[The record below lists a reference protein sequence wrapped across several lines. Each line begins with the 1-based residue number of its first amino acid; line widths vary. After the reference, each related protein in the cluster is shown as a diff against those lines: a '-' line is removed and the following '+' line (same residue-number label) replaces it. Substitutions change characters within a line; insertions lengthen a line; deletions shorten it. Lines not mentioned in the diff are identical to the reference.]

1 MTPWTSRA
9 PEERA
14 LLNPSFFSL
23 LFWHA
28 ANGHM
33 AESGARLSFA
43 TSFLLLPLVLH
54 RETRESLPRSVMT
67 SVPVWLDENPLVRA
81 RLAERA
87 RILAPYTKE
96 ALMFGGIRGFLTICA
111 DAVSAEVTW
120 ERKVSAELK
129 RSSDEVR
136 SCAKKAVFLGRWFS
150 RAGSPMTLMALMGV
164 RP

>member
-1 MTPWTSRA
+1 MTPWTSRT

-14 LLNPSFFSL
+14 LLNPSFLSL

-33 AESGARLSFA
+33 AESGSRLSFA
-43 TSFLLLPLVLH
+43 TSFLILPLVLH
-54 RETRESLPRSVMT
+54 RETRESLPRSVIT
-67 SVPVWLDENPLVRA
+67 SVPVWLEESPFVRA
-81 RLAERA
+81 RIAERA
-87 RILAPYTKE
+87 RMLAQYTKE
-96 ALMFGGIRGFLTICA
+96 ALMFGGMRGFLTISP

-120 ERKVSAELK
+120 ESAVKAELK

-136 SCAKKAVFLGRWFS
+136 SCAKRALFLGRWFS

>member
-1 MTPWTSRA
+1 MTPWMARS

-28 ANGHM
+28 ATGHM
-33 AESGARLSFA
+33 AEGGVGLPFSTA
-43 TSFLLLPLVLH
+43 FLVLPMVLH
-54 RETRESLPRSVMT
+54 RETREALPKMVTTSL
-67 SVPVWLDENPLVRA
+67 PVWLDDNQLVRA

-87 RILAPYTKE
+87 HTLVPYTKE
-96 ALMFGGIRGFLTICA
+96 ALMFGGMRGFLNVSV
-111 DAVSAEVTW
+111 DAVSAEHGW
-120 ERKVSAELK
+120 KRKISAELR

-136 SCAKKAVFLGRWFS
+136 CCAKRADFLGRWFA
-150 RAGSPMTLMALMGV
+150 RAGSPATVMALMGV

>member
-9 PEERA
+9 PEERT
-14 LLNPSFFSL
+14 LFNPSFFSL

-28 ANGHM
+28 ATGHM
-33 AESGARLSFA
+33 AEGGVRLSFA
-43 TSFLLLPLVLH
+43 TSFLVLPLVLH
-54 RETRESLPRSVMT
+54 RETRESLPRSVTT
-67 SVPVWLDENPLVRA
+67 SVPVWLGENPLVRT

-96 ALMFGGIRGFLTICA
+96 ALMFGGVRGFLTISA
-111 DAVSAEVTW
+111 DAVSAEQAW
-120 ERKVSAELK
+120 ELKVRAELK
-129 RSSDEVR
+129 KSSDEVR
-136 SCAKKAVFLGRWFS
+136 SCAKSAVFLGRWFS

>member
-1 MTPWTSRA
+1 MTPWTHRS

-28 ANGHM
+28 ATGHM
-33 AESGARLSFA
+33 AEGRAGLPFG
-43 TSFLLLPLVLH
+43 TGFLVLPMVLH
-54 RETRESLPRSVMT
+54 RETRESLPKMVTT
-67 SVPVWLDENPLVRA
+67 SLPVWLDDNPLVRA

-87 RILAPYTKE
+87 RTLVPYTRE
-96 ALMFGGIRGFLTICA
+96 ALLFGGTRGFLTVSEHS
-111 DAVSAEVTW
+111 VSAEQGW
-120 ERKVSAELK
+120 KRKISAELR

-136 SCAKKAVFLGRWFS
+136 SCAKRADFLGRWFA
-150 RAGSPMTLMALMGV
+150 RAGSPATVMALMGV

>member
-1 MTPWTSRA
+1 MTQWLNRS

-28 ANGHM
+28 ATGHM
-33 AESGARLSFA
+33 VEGGAGLPFGTA
-43 TSFLLLPLVLH
+43 FLVLPIVLH
-54 RETRESLPRSVMT
+54 RETRESLPKTVTT
-67 SVPVWLDENPLVRA
+67 SLPVWLENNQLVRA

-87 RILAPYTKE
+87 RTLVPYTKE
-96 ALMFGGIRGFLTICA
+96 SLIFGGIRGML
-111 DAVSAEVTW
+111 
-120 ERKVSAELK
+120 KVSADVVSTEQGWKRKISAELR

-136 SCAKKAVFLGRWFS
+136 SCAKRADFLGRWFA
-150 RAGSPMTLMALMGV
+150 RTGSPATVMALMGV

>member
-1 MTPWTSRA
+1 MTPWTNRS

-28 ANGHM
+28 ATGHM
-33 AESGARLSFA
+33 EGGGTGLPFG
-43 TSFLLLPLVLH
+43 TGFLVLPVVLH
-54 RETRESLPRSVMT
+54 RETRESLPKMVTT
-67 SVPVWLDENPLVRA
+67 SLPVWLDDNPLVRA

-87 RILAPYTKE
+87 RTLVPYTRE
-96 ALMFGGIRGFLTICA
+96 ALLFGGTRGFLTVSEDRVLAEQGWKRKISA
-111 DAVSAEVTW
+111 DL
-120 ERKVSAELK
+120 R

-136 SCAKKAVFLGRWFS
+136 SCAKRADFLGRWFA
-150 RAGSPMTLMALMGV
+150 RAGSPATVMALMGV

>member
-28 ANGHM
+28 ATGHM
-33 AESGARLSFA
+33 AEGGAGLPFA
-43 TSFLLLPLVLH
+43 TSFLVLPLVLH
-54 RETRESLPRSVMT
+54 RETRESLPKMVTT
-67 SVPVWLDENPLVRA
+67 SLPVWLDENPLVRA
-81 RLAERA
+81 RLAERS
-87 RILAPYTKE
+87 RMLVPYTKE
-96 ALMFGGIRGFLTICA
+96 ALMFGGMRGFLTITA
-111 DAVSAEVTW
+111 DVVSAEQGW
-120 ERKVSAELK
+120 KRKVSAELR

-136 SCAKKAVFLGRWFS
+136 SCAKKADFIGRWFG
-150 RAGSPMTLMALMGV
+150 RTGSPTTVMALMGV

>member
-1 MTPWTSRA
+1 MTPWTNRS

-28 ANGHM
+28 ATGHA
-33 AESGARLSFA
+33 AEGGVGLPFV
-43 TSFLLLPLVLH
+43 TSFLVLPVVLH
-54 RETRESLPRSVMT
+54 RETRESLPKMVTT
-67 SVPVWLDENPLVRA
+67 SLPVWLDDNPVVRA

-87 RILAPYTKE
+87 RTLVPYTRE
-96 ALMFGGIRGFLTICA
+96 ALMFGGMRGFLKVNA
-111 DAVSAEVTW
+111 DSVSAEQGW
-120 ERKVSAELK
+120 KRKISAELR

-136 SCAKKAVFLGRWFS
+136 SCAKRADFLGRWFAK
-150 RAGSPMTLMALMGV
+150 AGSPATVMALMGV

>member
-28 ANGHM
+28 ASGHN
-33 AESGARLSFA
+33 AEGGAGLPFA
-43 TSFLLLPLVLH
+43 TSFLVLPLVLH
-54 RETRESLPRSVMT
+54 RETRESLPKMVTT
-67 SVPVWLDENPLVRA
+67 SLPVWLDENSLVRA
-81 RLAERA
+81 RLAERS
-87 RILAPYTKE
+87 RMLVPFTKE
-96 ALMFGGIRGFLTICA
+96 ALIFGGVRGFLTISA
-111 DAVSAEVTW
+111 DAVSAEQSW
-120 ERKVSAELK
+120 KRKVTTELG

-136 SCAKKAVFLGRWFS
+136 ACAKKADFLGRWFA
-150 RAGSPMTLMALMGV
+150 RAGSPTTVMALMGV

>member
-1 MTPWTSRA
+1 MTPWTNRS

-28 ANGHM
+28 ATGHM
-33 AESGARLSFA
+33 AEGGAGLPFG
-43 TSFLLLPLVLH
+43 TGFLVLPMVLH
-54 RETRESLPRSVMT
+54 RETRESLPKMVTT
-67 SVPVWLDENPLVRA
+67 SLPVWLDDNPLVRA

-87 RILAPYTKE
+87 RTLVPYTRE
-96 ALMFGGIRGFLTICA
+96 ALLFGGTRGFLTVSE
-111 DAVSAEVTW
+111 DRVSAEQGW
-120 ERKVSAELK
+120 KRKISAELR

-136 SCAKKAVFLGRWFS
+136 SCAKRADFLGRWFA
-150 RAGSPMTLMALMGV
+150 RAGSPATVMALMGV